1 LQTAR
6 KAGNAL
12 NNAAEDLLNTS
23 ATTVA
28 GVAAV
33 LEHFAV
39 LSQHDALDRL
49 FEDFE
54 EGADELRAEFIRRLA
69 ETLRAVA

>member
-1 LQTAR
+1 
-6 KAGNAL
+6 
-12 NNAAEDLLNTS
+12 
-23 ATTVA
+23 
-28 GVAAV
+28 V

-39 LSQHDALDRL
+39 LSQNDALDRL

-54 EGADELRAEFIRRLA
+54 EDGDELRVEFIRGLA